1 MFINIYMYTYQS
13 AVWVRILHFNI
24 IIQTRMHART
34 HNSFTGCTA
43 QYIVYI
49 YNVYIKMSQ
58 KSVGHVFLPEQQ
70 HRCVSYDTARRIG
83 FL

>member
-1 MFINIYMYTYQS
+1 MS

-34 HNSFTGCTA
+34 HNSFTGRT
-43 QYIVYI
+43 VYNM
-49 YNVYIKMSQ
+49 YNIKMSQ

-70 HRCVSYDTARRIG
+70 KRCVSYDTARRIG